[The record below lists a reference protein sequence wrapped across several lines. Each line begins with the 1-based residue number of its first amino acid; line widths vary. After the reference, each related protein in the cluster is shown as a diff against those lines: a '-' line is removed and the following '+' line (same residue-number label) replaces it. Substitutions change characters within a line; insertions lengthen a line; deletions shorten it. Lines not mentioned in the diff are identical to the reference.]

1 MVQTDSYILHLLKQN
16 AYPVFVQYSAQ
27 QTIKVNQELADLRLI
42 YKHEED
48 TTKREEILVRVE
60 KLKKRLQELEVNPTV
75 EGKAQPT

>member
-1 MVQTDSYILHLLKQN
+1 MQQTDSYILHLLKQN

>member
-27 QTIKVNQELADLRLI
+27 QTIKVNQELADLRLL
-42 YKHEED
+42 YKHEEN

>member
-1 MVQTDSYILHLLKQN
+1 MQQTDSYILHLLKQN

-27 QTIKVNQELADLRLI
+27 QTIKVNQELADLRLL
-42 YKHEED
+42 YKHEEN